1 MRRPQPAVRAHGP
14 ADAAVPGAG
23 PLPPKDA
30 GGPPM
35 RMPAVPTGEENPP
48 ATVARKGGAPGWMP
62 RTTEGEP
69 GPENACTVPPWHQLR
84 WRTGRFLHALKVGTR
99 TGDRRLDEADGP
111 PKCLALNAITAFR
124 VRDLTFPARERPDD
138 PARMYVEPDGTG
150 VLLAL
155 AASLGPTPPRGPPD
169 PDVGTLPVLTA
180 GLAGF
185 HPSKRRPMPGNRKLW
200 QGRSRFREGSWD
212 IRPCVPADAD
222 RRENSAGK
230 SKI

>member
-1 MRRPQPAVRAHGP
+1 MRRPQPAVRARGP

-23 PLPPKDA
+23 PLPPRDV
-30 GGPPM
+30 GGLPM
-35 RMPAVPTGEENPP
+35 RMPAVPTGEGNPP
-48 ATVARKGGAPGWMP
+48 AAVARKGEAPGWMP

-69 GPENACTVPPWHQLR
+69 DPGNACTVLRWHQLR
-84 WRTGRFLHALKVGTR
+84 WRPGRFLHALKVGTR

-124 VRDLTFPARERPDD
+124 VWDLTFLARERPDD
-138 PARMYVEPDGTG
+138 PARMYAGPDETG
-150 VLLAL
+150 VLFAL

-169 PDVGTLPVLTA
+169 PDVRTLPVLTA

-200 QGRSRFREGSWD
+200 QGMVAFSGGVMGYQAMRDHG
-212 IRPCVPADAD
+212 
-222 RRENSAGK
+222 RRRMGE
-230 SKI
+230 